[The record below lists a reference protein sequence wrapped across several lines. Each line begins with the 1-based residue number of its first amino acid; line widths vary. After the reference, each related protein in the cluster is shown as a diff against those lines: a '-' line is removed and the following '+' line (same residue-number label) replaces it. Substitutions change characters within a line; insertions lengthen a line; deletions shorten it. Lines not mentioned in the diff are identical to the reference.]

1 MHLNIFVSQE
11 CFFYCKGCYS
21 YSREE
26 KIGQK
31 VPTNNLIEFLNYI
44 YNNNGINKVTF
55 CGGDPLTRSDII
67 DLLKKTKEIGFKI
80 SLDTIGCTII
90 DDFKRNGKVI
100 YKKTDVKKLSKYV
113 DNIGIPL
120 DGSNSNI
127 INIFR
132 NANKEILEQQ
142 INICKELHK
151 NNANICVNTVV
162 HKGNLDDAKK
172 LADLI
177 NKLDFIKHWQL
188 FKFLPSGK
196 FGNLFKEL
204 YDITDQQYKLFQEE
218 IYENILNKDIK
229 VEFKDA
235 NVRDKLYMLIDNSG
249 NAWVQGFKNKNE
261 IRNIIGN
268 INKKEEWENIS
279 KILRGDDNND

>member
-1 MHLNIFVSQE
+1 M
-11 CFFYCKGCYS
+11 
-21 YSREE
+21 
-26 KIGQK
+26 
-31 VPTNNLIEFLNYI
+31 
-44 YNNNGINKVTF
+44 
-55 CGGDPLTRSDII
+55 
-67 DLLKKTKEIGFKI
+67 
-80 SLDTIGCTII
+80 
-90 DDFKRNGKVI
+90 
-100 YKKTDVKKLSKYV
+100 SKYV